1 MGWLR
6 ARYEAG
12 LPRATLRASAGQRRG
27 GCGMGLFSKF
37 FGGGGKPAAA
47 KEGEAVEYKGF
58 RIHPAAQPQ
67 SGKWLTAGVIRKE
80 IDGATREHRF
90 VWADTH
96 GTADSANDF
105 AVVTARTIIDE
116 EDDGMLRDGRGG
128 PRDVR
133 RQARDQGETRTPS

>member
-12 LPRATLRASAGQRRG
+12 LPRATLRASAGQRGG

-67 SGKWLTAGVIRKE
+67 SGQWLTAGVLRTE
-80 IDGATREHRF
+80 IDGATRAPRF
-90 VWADTH
+90 VRAHTH
-96 GTADSANDF
+96 GSPASANDF
-105 AVVTARTIIDE
+105 AVVKATHTIDE
-116 EDDGMLRDGRGG
+116 HN
-128 PRDVR
+128 R
-133 RQARDQGETRTPS
+133 RSLVTGKRRETP

>member
-1 MGWLR
+1 M
-6 ARYEAG
+6 
-12 LPRATLRASAGQRRG
+12 ASAGQRRG

-67 SGKWLTAGVIRKE
+67 SGQWLTAGVIRKE

-90 VWADTH
+90 VRADTH
-96 GTADSANDF
+96 GSPDSANDF
-105 AVVTARTIIDE
+105 ARSE
-116 EDDGMLRDGRGG
+116 ERRGG
-128 PRDVR
+128 KECVSTCRSR
-133 RQARDQGETRTPS
+133 WSPSH